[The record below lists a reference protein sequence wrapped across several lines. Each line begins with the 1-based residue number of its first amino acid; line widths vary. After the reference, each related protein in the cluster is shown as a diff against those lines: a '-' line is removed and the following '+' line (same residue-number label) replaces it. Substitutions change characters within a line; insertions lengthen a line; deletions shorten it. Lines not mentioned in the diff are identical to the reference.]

1 MRKTSTIIGALLI
14 LATVLIFQLAV
25 KTKLPNDYV
34 SVGFILLSEIIATIG
49 VSARKSSDLEAL
61 SVSGTLTSYMIVCIL
76 FSVIFG
82 RIMIP
87 WFNIYLLIH
96 ILLIIA
102 TATIVIFAHGVSKHN
117 QAHDAKIM
125 SQLVTMRECEAMIQ
139 TMYLNA
145 EPQYR
150 DELRKVYESV
160 KYVDKASDI
169 NSADIMM
176 ALDDLKTAL
185 NTPEPDKTESSDTE
199 NDTESKAQKIGELST
214 KIISLVN
221 ERIAYNTSLKHGS
234 F

>member
-1 MRKTSTIIGALLI
+1 MKKTSIIIGALLI
-14 LATVLIFQLAV
+14 LTTLLIFQLLV
-25 KTKLPNDYV
+25 RVKLPNDYV
-34 SVGFILLSEIIATIG
+34 SLGFILLSEIITTIG
-49 VSARKSSDLEAL
+49 ISARKSSDLEAL
-61 SVSGTLTSYMIVCIL
+61 SVSGALTTYMIVCIL

-96 ILLIIA
+96 TLLIIA
-102 TATIVIFAHGVSKHN
+102 TAAIIFFAHGVSKHN
-117 QAHDAKIM
+117 QIHDTKVM

-160 KYVDKASDI
+160 KYVDKASDV
-169 NSADIMM
+169 NSANIMM

-185 NTPEPDKTESSDTE
+185 NAPESDKDENTDTE
-199 NDTESKAQKIGELST
+199 NDTESKAQQISELAN
-214 KIISLVN
+214 KVISLVN
-221 ERIAYNTSLKHGS
+221 ERTAYNTSLKHGS

>member
-1 MRKTSTIIGALLI
+1 MRKTSIIIGAFLI

-25 KTKLPNDYV
+25 RTKLPSDYV
-34 SVGFILLSEIIATIG
+34 SLGFVLLSEIIATIG
-49 VSARKSSDLEAL
+49 ISTRKTSDLEAL
-61 SVSGTLTSYMIVCIL
+61 SVSGALTTYMIVCIL

-102 TATIVIFAHGVSKHN
+102 TATIVIFAHSISKHN
-117 QAHDAKIM
+117 QAHDAKVM

-185 NTPEPDKTESSDTE
+185 NTPESDKAENADTES
-199 NDTESKAQKIGELST
+199 DTESKAQQISRLSD
-214 KIISLVN
+214 KVISLVN
-221 ERIAYNTSLKHGS
+221 ERTAYNTSLKHGS